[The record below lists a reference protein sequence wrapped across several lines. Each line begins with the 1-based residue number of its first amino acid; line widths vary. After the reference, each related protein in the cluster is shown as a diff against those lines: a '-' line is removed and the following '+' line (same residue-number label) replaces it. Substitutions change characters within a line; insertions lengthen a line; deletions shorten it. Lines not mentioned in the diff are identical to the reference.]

1 MPTDAQ
7 NEPTAGPDAT
17 LVITPDDGRPDPSPD
32 AGHLIP
38 SPDTSPDELIFP
50 AEAATFLGVSERTIR
65 RWCES
70 GLDGQGRP
78 FKAVKLKEEIPGG
91 QFRWWVVGP
100 LQRMD
105 AEDGSE
111 EGTDLAVSEPSDEK
125 VGQMTR
131 ALESLIQR
139 TERMEEQSEA
149 RSSEDLH
156 RAYGVV
162 RSVLEARAV
171 ELESRLNQAEAR
183 LSQSDDRLRQA
194 EADRQRAE
202 LALKDAEA
210 SRQRAEADV
219 TRLRNQGVFD
229 RLLGRDR

>member
-7 NEPTAGPDAT
+7 NEPTAGPGAT
-17 LVITPDDGRPDPSPD
+17 LVITPDDGRPDPAPD

-38 SPDTSPDELIFP
+38 APDTYPDELIFP
-50 AEAATFLGVSERTIR
+50 AEAAKFLGVSERTIR

-105 AEDGSE
+105 VAEVSD
-111 EGTDLAVSEPSDEK
+111 EGTDLTVSEPPAENL
-125 VGQMTR
+125 GQMIR
-131 ALESLIQR
+131 ALESLLQR
-139 TERMEEQSEA
+139 TERIEARSEA

-156 RAYGVV
+156 RAYGVA
-162 RSVLEARAV
+162 RSILEARAAD
-171 ELESRLNQAEAR
+171 LESRLNQAEAR
-183 LSQSDDRLRQA
+183 LSQSEDRLRQA

-219 TRLRNQGVFD
+219 KRLRNQGIVD

>member
-17 LVITPDDGRPDPSPD
+17 LVITPDDGRPDPSQD
-32 AGHLIP
+32 AGHLVT
-38 SPDTSPDELIFP
+38 SLDTHPDDLIFP

-100 LQRMD
+100 LQRVD

-111 EGTDLAVSEPSDEK
+111 EGTDLTVSEPPAEK
-125 VGQMTR
+125 LGHMIR
-131 ALESLIQR
+131 ALESLLQR
-139 TERMEEQSEA
+139 TERIEEQSEA

-162 RSVLEARAV
+162 RSVLEARAA
-171 ELESRLNQAEAR
+171 EMESRLNQAEAR
-183 LSQSDDRLRQA
+183 LIQSDERLRHA

-210 SRQRAEADV
+210 SRHRAEAEV
-219 TRLRNQGVFD
+219 MRLRNQGVFD

>member
-1 MPTDAQ
+1 MPTDAK

-17 LVITPDDGRPDPSPD
+17 LVITPDDGRPDPAPD
-32 AGHLIP
+32 AGHLVT
-38 SPDTSPDELIFP
+38 SLDTYPDELILP

-78 FKAVKLKEEIPGG
+78 FRAVKLKEEIPGG

-105 AEDGSE
+105 DEDGSG
-111 EGTDLAVSEPSDEK
+111 EGTDLTVSEPPAERL
-125 VGQMTR
+125 GHMIR
-131 ALESLIQR
+131 ALESLLQR
-139 TERMEEQSEA
+139 TERIEERSEA

-156 RAYGVV
+156 RAYGVA
-162 RSVLEARAV
+162 RSVLEARAAD
-171 ELESRLNQAEAR
+171 LESRLNQTEAR
-183 LSQSDDRLRQA
+183 LSQSD
-194 EADRQRAE
+194 ADRQRAE

-210 SRQRAEADV
+210 SRHRAEAEV
-219 TRLRNQGVFD
+219 MRLRNQGVFD